1 MLTKQKTITMS
12 KTRSRNIKRMK
23 MQRMGKNLKE
33 RQLRKKTIDHDF
45 NEFLKRNGMDKS
57 QMSAKELSI
66 ARSAMKAEQE
76 SRYT

>member
-1 MLTKQKTITMS
+1 MDITIE
-12 KTRSRNIKRMK
+12 KDWYWYLAKVV
-23 MQRMGKNLKE
+23 GKDNYFAFWNTE
-33 RQLRKKTIDHDF
+33 EEA
-45 NEFLKRNGMDKS
+45 EFLKRNGMDKS